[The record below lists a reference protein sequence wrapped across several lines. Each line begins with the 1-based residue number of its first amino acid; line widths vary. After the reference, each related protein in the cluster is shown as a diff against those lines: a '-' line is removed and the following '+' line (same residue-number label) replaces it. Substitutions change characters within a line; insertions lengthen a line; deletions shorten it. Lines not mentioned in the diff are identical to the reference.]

1 MRNSILSILF
11 VFGFYGI
18 QAQVQ
23 QIAKVISFDDYM
35 SIVREHHPVAK
46 QADIRLEQGDATVL
60 QSRGNFDPK
69 LFNDLIQKYFDDKD
83 YYSLIDAGVKI
94 PTWFGIEVKG
104 GYEQNQGSFLNPEN
118 NTPNNGLWYAGV
130 TLPVGAGLFID
141 ERRAELRKAQLFQ
154 EMTISER
161 QLMVN
166 ELLYNSG
173 SAYWEWFQAYNVLAV
188 YEEAVVLAN
197 QRYQAV
203 IQNAVLG
210 DQPFMDTVE
219 AGIQLQNRQLAL
231 RQAQLDYANSTAM
244 LEVYLWADGTVP
256 LELEDNAAPEVNEN
270 VIGRDVDA
278 FYKAQRDTLLMQHPK
293 LRQYQLKLDQIAIDQ
308 RLKREQLKPTL
319 NLKYNAL
326 SEAINDS
333 PLEEYNSNNYNW
345 GLEFSMPIL
354 LRKERGA
361 VRLANFKM
369 QEAELDY
376 TNQIAE
382 ILFKINEALNDWEAT
397 KDQLDLYTRTVVDYE
412 RLLDG
417 ERQLFNAGESSLFM
431 VNSRELGFIG
441 AQIKQIEILTKNHK
455 ARLKTTYSF
464 GLLE

>member
-1 MRNSILSILF
+1 MRIVQFVLLFTFCSGFLS
-11 VFGFYGI
+11 
-18 QAQVQ
+18 AQVTVS
-23 QIAKVISFDDYM
+23 KVISFDDYM
-35 SIVREHHPVAK
+35 AIVREHHPIAK
-46 QADIRLEQGDATVL
+46 QANIRLEQGEAAVL
-60 QSRGNFDPK
+60 QSRGGFDPK
-69 LFNDLIQKYFDDKD
+69 LFNDFSQKYFDEKQ

-94 PTWFGIEVKG
+94 PTWFGIELKG

-118 NTPNNGLWYAGV
+118 NTPDNGLWYAGV

-141 ERRAELRKAQLFQ
+141 ERRAALRKAQLFQ

-161 QLMVN
+161 QLLVN
-166 ELLYNSG
+166 ELLFAAG
-173 SAYWEWFQAYNVLAV
+173 SAYWEWFQAYNVLTV
-188 YEEAVVLAN
+188 YEESVVLAN

-219 AGIQLQNRQLAL
+219 AGIQLQNRQIAL
-231 RQAQLDYANSTAM
+231 RQAQVEYDNAKAL
-244 LEVYLWADGTVP
+244 LEAYLWADGTVP
-256 LELEDNAAPEVNEN
+256 LELEEAAIPEVNDN
-270 VIGRDVDA
+270 IVGRSVDS
-278 FYKAQRDTLLMQHPK
+278 FYLAQRDTLLMQHPK
-293 LRQYQLKLDQIAIDQ
+293 LRQNQLKLDQIAIDQ

-345 GLEFSMPIL
+345 GVEFSMPIL

-361 VRLANFKM
+361 LRLANFKM

-382 ILFKINEALNDWEAT
+382 ILFKINAALNDWEAT
-397 KDQLDLYTRTVVDYE
+397 KDQLDILTRTVIDYE
-412 RLLDG
+412 RLLNG

-441 AQIKQIEILTKNHK
+441 AQIKQIEMLTKNHK
-455 ARLKTTYSF
+455 ARLKTSYAF